1 MFLGDFMKKLAVVFV
16 LIAGT
21 LWGIIGLFVRH
32 LQSSGL
38 SSMHIVCIRMVLSA
52 LMFSVFILFYDRKLF
67 KIKLKDLW
75 CFLGTGV
82 LSVATFSFCYFKA
95 IELSSLSQASILL
108 YTAPIFVMIFSM
120 LFFKEK
126 LSVMKTVSIVLAFVG
141 CVFVTGVA
149 VGDSFNLVAVL
160 YGLLSGVCYA
170 LYSIFSRFA
179 LNRDYSPLT
188 ITLYTFI
195 FSGLTSLLLVDI
207 RPVYELM
214 MTSAYDFV
222 YCFVFAFLSSVLPY
236 LTYTLSLKYV
246 KSSTASIIASVEPV
260 VATITGA
267 IFFSEMV
274 VFPTGYIGITFVI
287 LSIILINLENK
298 KI

>member
-1 MFLGDFMKKLAVVFV
+1 
-16 LIAGT
+16 
-21 LWGIIGLFVRH
+21 
-32 LQSSGL
+32 
-38 SSMHIVCIRMVLSA
+38 MHIVCIRMVLSA
-52 LMFSVFILFYDRKLF
+52 LMFSVFIFFYDRKLF
-67 KIKLKDLW
+67 RIKLKDLW

-126 LSVMKTVSIVLAFVG
+126 LSVMKTVSIVLAFLG
-141 CVFVTGVA
+141 CVFVTGIST
-149 VGDSFNLVAVL
+149 GGEFNLVAVL
-160 YGLLSGVCYA
+160 YGIMSGVCYA

-195 FSGLTSLLLVDI
+195 FSGLASLVLVDI
-207 RPVYELM
+207 NPVYELM
-214 MTSAYDFV
+214 TASFYDFS
-222 YCFVFAFLSSVLPY
+222 YCVIFALLSSVLPY
-236 LTYTLSLKYV
+236 LTYTLSLKYI

-267 IFFSEMV
+267 LFFSEMV
-274 VFPTGYIGITFVI
+274 QFPTGYIGIAFVI